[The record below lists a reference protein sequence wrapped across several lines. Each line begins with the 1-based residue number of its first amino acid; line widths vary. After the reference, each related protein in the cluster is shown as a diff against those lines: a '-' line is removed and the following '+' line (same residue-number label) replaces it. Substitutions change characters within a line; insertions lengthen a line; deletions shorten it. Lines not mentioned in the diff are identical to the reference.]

1 MRTRIHWLVLA
12 LALILIA
19 AFLYFS
25 SINGTDPYELIN
37 TAAFGTLALSGVV
50 IIARQ
55 PRNPVGW
62 VVTFLGL
69 SVVFASLLFLLA
81 VYDPPGAAER
91 LPGSDELA
99 FLSFI
104 AWVTVLPSVVIFIL
118 LFPNGKLPHPNWR
131 FLPILLAIFTLPAL
145 LFTIVTFWRHR
156 GEIVD
161 YEAQTIEIPPD
172 LTLLFRVL
180 DLWNVVLILCL
191 VLGLLSLIHRY
202 RQASGVERQQLKWF
216 VFGLGLIP
224 FSVAFDS
231 LAYAIGDPVMIRV
244 SDILD
249 VLSVL
254 VFPVILVIAIT
265 RYHLFDIDFI
275 IRRTLLYSA
284 LTLTLGLIYLG
295 SVLLMQ
301 NLFTQRFGQ
310 QPSIIIVISTL
321 LIAALFQ
328 PLRRRFQEI
337 IDQRF
342 YRGKYNAEQTLE
354 TFSARLRNEV
364 DLSRISSG
372 LVAAVEENI
381 QPEFTHLWIVN
392 KKEGD

>member
-337 IDQRF
+337 IDRRF

-381 QPEFTHLWIVN
+381 QPEFAHLWIVN

>member
-25 SINGTDPYELIN
+25 SINGTDLYELIN
-37 TAAFGTLALSGVV
+37 TTAFGTLALSGVV
-50 IIARQ
+50 IISRQ

-81 VYDPPGAAER
+81 IYDPPGAAER

-104 AWVTVLPSVVIFIL
+104 AWVVVLPSAVIFIL
-118 LFPNGKLPHPNWR
+118 LFPNGNLPHPNWR

-180 DLWNVVLILCL
+180 DLWNVALILCL

-202 RQASGVERQQLKWF
+202 RRASGVERQQLKWF

-231 LAYAIGDPVMIRV
+231 LAYALDDPMMIRAA
-244 SDILD
+244 DILD

-265 RYHLFDIDFI
+265 RYRLFDIDFI

-301 NLFTQRFGQ
+301 SLFTQRFGQ

-337 IDQRF
+337 IDRRF
-342 YRGKYNAEQTLE
+342 YRGKYNAEQTVE
-354 TFSARLRNEV
+354 NFSARLRNEV
-364 DLSRISSG
+364 DLSRISRG
-372 LVAAVEENI
+372 LVTAVEENI
-381 QPEFTHLWIVN
+381 QPEFAHLWIVSN
-392 KKEGD
+392 KGGD

>member
-337 IDQRF
+337 IDRRF